1 MTHSVTGT
9 GWELET
15 GLSVPNGLSAT
26 GSRTRPAAPGQ
37 VGAARYLGRHSPGM
51 LRPFRFMAAR
61 PRLSARRFNANAAI
75 TPLIAGLLGL
85 GVGLVSWGTAL
96 SPARALAVSDSPG
109 GKGAQVYCFMRANGN
124 NHEVSWSAAYALI
137 KRQSASLFRTSPEHA
152 AVMITEAVVQ
162 NPTTF
167 PDCGR
172 YLGDLY
178 RHRGQGT
185 ATAPVAPAPT
195 ASGGG
200 NAGTG
205 TQTRSDRFGN

>member
-1 MTHSVTGT
+1 
-9 GWELET
+9 
-15 GLSVPNGLSAT
+15 
-26 GSRTRPAAPGQ
+26 
-37 VGAARYLGRHSPGM
+37 
-51 LRPFRFMAAR
+51 MAAR
-61 PRLSARRFNANAAI
+61 PPRSSHRFSAKAAI

-85 GVGLVSWGTAL
+85 GAGLVSWSAGL
-96 SPARALAVSDSPG
+96 SPANALTVSDSPG
-109 GKGAQVYCFMRANGN
+109 GKGAQMYCFMRASGN

-137 KRQSASLFRTSPEHA
+137 KRQSASMFRTSPEHA

-178 RHRGQGT
+178 SHRIQG
-185 ATAPVAPAPT
+185 AAAAPQVPAPA